1 MRLGNLILSLECT
14 FLLYYCFLSGG
25 KLSNILRRHYVE
37 ATMVSASHNKEYLGT
52 IGENLH
58 QFFGTG
64 FYIWDVFDAP
74 QERWS
79 PMTTEAVI
87 KDSPPFSTAIL
98 PPLEV

>member
-1 MRLGNLILSLECT
+1 M
-14 FLLYYCFLSGG
+14 LYYCFLSGG

-64 FYIWDVFDAP
+64 YYIWEGISLMHRRGVGL
-74 QERWS
+74 R
-79 PMTTEAVI
+79 
-87 KDSPPFSTAIL
+87 
-98 PPLEV
+98 